1 MKIAPLVFFAP
12 FALTRTLPFAL
23 GVFSEQITDQLVVW
37 ALGTGVIGLLLGL
50 VLQGGRSVFR
60 HRWISALAAAAVSVA
75 MGYVALVVVDV
86 LFKTDFRFWVLAL
99 KPLDARHFGYVLIY
113 LPFFTVFFLLSLRS
127 FCVGLPVK
135 GEGEA
140 AALVF
145 GGLAMALGFAV
156 MLAAQYVSMATSGL
170 LLTPDEPLNTII
182 AFQFAPL
189 LFAIGVIA
197 AFTYRRTG
205 DYVPG
210 AFVCAL
216 FVTWYIVAGTAIFPA
231 TANAFAPPR
240 PAARAASSASPPAP
254 VSPSSSSR

>member
-1 MKIAPLVFFAP
+1 
-12 FALTRTLPFAL
+12 
-23 GVFSEQITDQLVVW
+23 
-37 ALGTGVIGLLLGL
+37 
-50 VLQGGRSVFR
+50 
-60 HRWISALAAAAVSVA
+60 
-75 MGYVALVVVDV
+75 
-86 LFKTDFRFWVLAL
+86 
-99 KPLDARHFGYVLIY
+99 Y